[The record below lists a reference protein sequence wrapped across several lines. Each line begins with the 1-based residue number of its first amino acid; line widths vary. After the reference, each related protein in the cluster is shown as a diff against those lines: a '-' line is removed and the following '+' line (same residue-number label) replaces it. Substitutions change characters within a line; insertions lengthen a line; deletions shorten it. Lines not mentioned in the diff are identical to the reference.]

1 MLEQIPKRAAAHI
14 IKRSK
19 YSNLNFFTDCSIKFN
34 LIIVIKYDNKNR
46 NMLAKVTIYNLI
58 VYLS

>member
-19 YSNLNFFTDCSIKFN
+19 YSNLNLITDCSIKFN
-34 LIIVIKYDNKNR
+34 LIIVINVD
-46 NMLAKVTIYNLI
+46 LALQQRAT
-58 VYLS
+58 